1 MINED
6 NQLCFS
12 KLESLPNSFISS
24 SILLLNKIYEK
35 CLSGGYGFDSAY
47 EIAETHQNFFKNH
60 DNALNILIKQESKKA
75 ALGAV
80 FTGLGG
86 VISLPITIPANL
98 ISTLFIQMRLVTAI
112 AILQGYD
119 VKEEKI
125 KVLVYISLCVMPGK
139 QKMWKTFVNL
149 IHKSNQE
156 VIKKISL
163 NINNI
168 LISIM
173 NLKHG
178 TKIIRLFPFIGSVTG
193 GVIDGLMTYQIGQF
207 AKRQFSQLAS

>member
-1 MINED
+1 MINQD
-6 NQLCFS
+6 NHSCVSQPEF
-12 KLESLPNSFISS
+12 KLSNLTLPLT
-24 SILLLNKIYEK
+24 LLINKLYAQ
-35 CLSGGYGFDSAY
+35 CLSGGYGLDSAY
-47 EIAETHQNFFKNH
+47 EIATAHQKRFKH
-60 DNALNILIKQESKKA
+60 PANALDKLIKQESKKA

-193 GVIDGLMTYQIGQF
+193 GVVDGLMTYQIGQF